1 MWSSI
6 KPFGRSCV
14 LIEWRQIIHTSIL
27 AEISEIRKG
36 IESKQI
42 KGIVDVVPGYTSLT
56 VFFMPEVISYAQ
68 ILEIIDSS
76 EKESPEIA
84 QEEGIIWEISVE
96 YNKSQ
101 DKDMASV
108 MSLAGLSRNEIVD
121 LHTSALYDVYFIG
134 FLPGFLYLGGLDK
147 KLHIPR
153 KIIPDLKIP
162 KGSVAIGG
170 AQTGI
175 YPQESPGGWYVIGHT
190 DFKVIDFYS
199 PPFCQVKPGDRVKF
213 SAI

>member
-14 LIEWRQIIHTSIL
+14 LIEWHQIIHTSIL
-27 AEISEIRKG
+27 AEISAIRKG

-84 QEEGIIWEISVE
+84 QEEGIIWEILVE

>member
-1 MWSSI
+1 MI
-6 KPFGRSCV
+6 V
-14 LIEWRQIIHTSIL
+14 
-27 AEISEIRKG
+27 AKG
-36 IESKQI
+36 
-42 KGIVDVVPGYTSLT
+42 
-56 VFFMPEVISYAQ
+56 
-68 ILEIIDSS
+68 
-76 EKESPEIA
+76 ESPVIA
-84 QEEGIIWEISVE
+84 QGEGIIWEISVE

-101 DKDMASV
+101 NKDMASV
-108 MSLAGLSRNEIVD
+108 MSHAGLSRNEIVD

-153 KIIPDLKIP
+153 KIIPDLKILS
-162 KGSVAIGG
+162 GSVAIGG

-199 PPFCQVKPGDRVKF
+199 PPFCQVKPGDRVKLQRNLKQKF
-213 SAI
+213 I

>member
-84 QEEGIIWEISVE
+84 QAEGIIWEISVE

-190 DFKVIDFYS
+190 DFKAIDFYNPAYCQIKS
-199 PPFCQVKPGDRVKF
+199 GDQVKFV
-213 SAI
+213 SV

>member
-14 LIEWRQIIHTSIL
+14 LIEWHQIIHTSIL
-27 AEISEIRKG
+27 AEISAIRKG

-76 EKESPEIA
+76 EKESPEKA
-84 QEEGIIWEISVE
+84 QEEGIIWEISVD

>member
-1 MWSSI
+1 
-6 KPFGRSCV
+6 
-14 LIEWRQIIHTSIL
+14 
-27 AEISEIRKG
+27 
-36 IESKQI
+36 
-42 KGIVDVVPGYTSLT
+42 
-56 VFFMPEVISYAQ
+56 
-68 ILEIIDSS
+68 
-76 EKESPEIA
+76 
-84 QEEGIIWEISVE
+84 
-96 YNKSQ
+96 
-101 DKDMASV
+101 MASV
-108 MSLAGLSRNEIVD
+108 MSHVGLSRNEIVD

-134 FLPGFLYLGGLDK
+134 FLPGFLYLGGLDE

-153 KIIPDLKIP
+153 KIIPDLKILS
-162 KGSVAIGG
+162 GSVAIGG

>member
-14 LIEWRQIIHTSIL
+14 LIEWHQIIHTSIL
-27 AEISEIRKG
+27 AEISAIRKG

-42 KGIVDVVPGYTSLT
+42 NGIVDVVPGYTSLT

-121 LHTSALYDVYFIG
+121 LHTSTLYDVYFIG
-134 FLPGFLYLGGLDK
+134 FLPGFLYLGGLDE

-153 KIIPDLKIP
+153 KIIPDLKILS
-162 KGSVAIGG
+162 GSVAIGG

>member
-6 KPFGRSCV
+6 KPFGRSGV
-14 LIEWRQIIHTSIL
+14 LIEWPQMIHTSIL
-27 AEISEIRKG
+27 AEISALRKG

-42 KGIVDVVPGYTSLT
+42 QGIVDVVPGYASLT
-56 VFFMPEVISYAQ
+56 VLFMPEVKSYAQ
-68 ILEIIDSS
+68 VLEII
-76 EKESPEIA
+76 EIAKEESPEIA
-84 QEEGIIWEISVE
+84 QEEGKIWEISVE

-101 DKDMASV
+101 DQDMASM
-108 MSLAGLSRNEIVD
+108 MSFTGLSRNEIVD
-121 LHTSALYDVYFIG
+121 LHRSVLYQVYFIG

-153 KIIPDLKIP
+153 KKIPDLKIP
-162 KGSVAIGG
+162 TGSVAIGG

-190 DFKVIDFYS
+190 DFKAIDFYN
-199 PPFCQVKPGDRVKF
+199 PPYCQIRAGDQVKFV
-213 SAI
+213 SV

>member
-14 LIEWRQIIHTSIL
+14 LIEWHQIIHTSIL
-27 AEISEIRKG
+27 AEISAIRKG

-153 KIIPDLKIP
+153 KIIPDLKILS
-162 KGSVAIGG
+162 GSVAIGG